1 MGELITIA
9 GGALRRGDEEA
20 EKPLPTCGLEGM
32 KAVLS
37 IGDLA
42 CICIAAGVWR

>member
-9 GGALRRGDEEA
+9 GGALRRDDEEA
-20 EKPLPTCGLEGM
+20 DMPWLIEARPGM

-37 IGDLA
+37 MGDLA
-42 CICIAAGVWR
+42 CICIADGVLR